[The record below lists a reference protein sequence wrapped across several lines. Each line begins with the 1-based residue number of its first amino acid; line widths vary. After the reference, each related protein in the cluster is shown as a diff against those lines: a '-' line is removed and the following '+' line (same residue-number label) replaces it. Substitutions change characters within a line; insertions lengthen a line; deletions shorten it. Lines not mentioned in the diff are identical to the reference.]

1 MSENN
6 GILELIEML
15 YTMISEAWGV
25 PLGNDKCLVDR
36 DKVLDLIEEI
46 KAQLP
51 AEMAEAKRL
60 VSARDEFISNAKRE
74 AESVRKMAEERSRK
88 MVEEQEVARQAKA
101 KADELIANA
110 ENKSRELRRVAN
122 EYVDEALRG
131 AEESV
136 AAALEVVQ
144 QSRAR
149 FRSAAVNIGGTQ
161 PQQPQAQPQQPVKA
175 TQTQKVPQPL
185 PDQQAE

>member
-1 MSENN
+1 MSEND

-36 DKVLDLIEEI
+36 DKALDLIEEI

-51 AEMAEAKRL
+51 AEMAESKRL

-88 MVEEQEVARQAKA
+88 MMEEQEVVRLAKA
-101 KADELIANA
+101 KADEIISLS
-110 ENKSRELRRVAN
+110 ESKSRELRRVAN

-131 AEESV
+131 AEDSV
-136 AAALEVVQ
+136 AAALQVVQ
-144 QSRAR
+144 QSRTR
-149 FRSAAVNIGGTQ
+149 FRSAAATYVG
-161 PQQPQAQPQQPVKA
+161 QQFAQPTDEPPEKESE
-175 TQTQKVPQPL
+175 TQSK
-185 PDQQAE
+185 